1 MMWVFLKIEHISS
14 TAVPGVAARPAID
27 LMGLPS
33 TTSRMLHPT
42 EQCSPTSVSTP
53 TTAGR
58 LTGRC
63 ASAQN
68 GVRGQILHVVTLESW
83 PTRNQRILRDQR
95 ARARLAVGR
104 RSRIGDHGCVVGNV
118 TPTAIISERRITG
131 FSAVV
136 IAELVAEV
144 RPLWHERHQ
153 ARLASRSRKRAVG
166 AGAKHR
172 MVSVDRLPA
181 TLVPLRHGGAR
192 DLLACWFGVDPLD
205 RHTGDRRGAA
215 PARGAGMHG
224 QPRRAAVNAGRGR

>member
-1 MMWVFLKIEHISS
+1 MWVFLKIEHISS
-14 TAVPGVAARPAID
+14 TAVPGVAAGPAID

-68 GVRGQILHVVTLESW
+68 GVSGQILHVVTLESW

-131 FSAVV
+131 LSAVV
-136 IAELVAEV
+136 IAELVSEV

-172 MVSVDRLPA
+172 MVCVDRPRWCPFATGVLVMCWPA
-181 TLVPLRHGGAR
+181 GSAWTRSTVTRAIGEVRP
-192 DLLACWFGVDPLD
+192 LLAE
-205 RHTGDRRGAA
+205 RGCMVS
-215 PARGAGMHG
+215 PDVRL
-224 QPRRAAVNAGRGR
+224 